1 MPGTY
6 IDFEKVEQLASIEQ
20 LAQMLNLET
29 RRSGTQLRSPCPVH
43 GGDRSLAISPQV
55 RSRRGSLGVFFC
67 QEAKEGGDRI
77 GLVAHCMELGQQDA
91 AYFIEQQFG
100 TGTVDTGTVNSTVRK
115 DRAHSTVPQNQTR
128 EPTRGQAPERK
139 FDPAAFQAKLQFTDE
154 VRALG
159 FSQEDAE
166 AFGIGFY
173 RGQVYLPVRHPSGAI
188 SGFIGWSEGKLKLP
202 PSWLPDTS
210 NVVQLHKSA

>member
-1 MPGTY
+1 MPGKY
-6 IDFEKVEQLASIEQ
+6 IDFEEVEALATIED

-29 RRSGTQLRSPCPVH
+29 RRSGTQLRGPCPVH

-100 TGTVDTGTVNSTVRK
+100 TGTVDSTATMNSTVTVSK
-115 DRAHSTVPQNQTR
+115 ERATVPQSR
-128 EPTRGQAPERK
+128 RAEPTAPK
-139 FDPAAFQAKLQFTDE
+139 FDPDAFAAKLTTPE
-154 VRALG
+154 G
-159 FSQEDAE
+159 MSDADSK
-166 AFGIGFY
+166 AFRVGTH
-173 RGQVYLPVRHPSGAI
+173 RGTLYVPAVYKSGAI
-188 SGFIGWSEGKLKLP
+188 AGFWKVQEGKLIP
-202 PSWLPDTS
+202 PKEWLPDQT
-210 NVVQLHKSA
+210 NVVPLKRPA